1 MKPNIH
7 ITADAELK
15 KQVSIGELEKTMS
28 LILASFKEQF
38 IKTNVLFEGDLPS
51 IEVVLNKKTSALRQ
65 GCFLPRLSS
74 HKILKFQLF
83 YPIDKNEMDA
93 VILHELMHGADLSNL
108 KEKLGT
114 FDRSKEFHL
123 CSTLEDQLKYIEN
136 SGIQNFSIQWVFL
149 HFLSTF
155 RDEGIAILGEK
166 LLGEKSGT
174 ISFEKAFF
182 NFQKD
187 INQVTQLCYGMKFH
201 NRINS
206 KQVRTIFEDTVINAY
221 QYAEVIIYEL
231 LKGSIAGLEKMN
243 LHDLLAN
250 NDPKEKLQLLKS
262 ALQLDLAEYIREL
275 MKLKH
280 KNTPLINSELLLS
293 YCGVIQGGSS
303 EHPAFFRQ
311 LYLVSHNNDKTGFTE
326 LIQSVCDRKMQSGEI
341 KEKLDLFN
349 QTSFSNDLKS
359 EVRQLAN
366 EVFAKRNNNN
376 KEVSDW
382 ALTYL
387 LNKEDLIYDQLDY
400 LGLQDDWMVMEAA
413 SSFE

>member
-7 ITADAELK
+7 LTADTQLK
-15 KQVSIGELEKTMS
+15 KQVSIGKLEKTMS

-51 IEVVLNKKTSALRQ
+51 IEVVLSTKTSALRQ

-74 HKILKFQLF
+74 HKVLKFQLF

-243 LHDLLAN
+243 LHDLLEN

-262 ALQLDLAEYIREL
+262 TLQLDLAEYIREL

-326 LIQSVCDRKMQSGEI
+326 LIRSVCDRKMQSGEI

-359 EVRQLAN
+359 EVRKLAN
-366 EVFAKRNNNN
+366 KVFAKRNDNN
-376 KEVSDW
+376 KEVSEW

>member
-7 ITADAELK
+7 LTADAQLK

-231 LKGSIAGLEKMN
+231 LKGSIAGLEKMS

-250 NDPKEKLQLLKS
+250 NVPKEKLQLLKS

-293 YCGVIQGGSS
+293 YCGVIQGESS

-359 EVRQLAN
+359 EVRKLAN
-366 EVFAKRNNNN
+366 KVFAKRNDNN
-376 KEVSDW
+376 KEVSEW

>member
-7 ITADAELK
+7 LTADAELK

-74 HKILKFQLF
+74 HKVLKFQLF

-114 FDRSKEFHL
+114 FDRSKEFYL

-166 LLGEKSGT
+166 LLGKKTGA

-187 INQVTQLCYGMKFH
+187 INQVTQLCCGMKFH

-206 KQVRTIFEDTVINAY
+206 KQVRTIFEDTAINAY

-231 LKGSIAGLEKMN
+231 LKGSIAGLEKMS

-250 NDPKEKLQLLKS
+250 NVLKEKLQLLKS

-293 YCGVIQGGSS
+293 YCGVIQGESS

-400 LGLQDDWMVMEAA
+400 LGLQDDWMVMEAV
-413 SSFE
+413 SGFE

>member
-114 FDRSKEFHL
+114 FDRSKEFYL

-166 LLGEKSGT
+166 LLGKKTGA

-187 INQVTQLCYGMKFH
+187 INQVTQLCCGMKFH

-206 KQVRTIFEDTVINAY
+206 KQVRTIFEDTAINAY

-231 LKGSIAGLEKMN
+231 LKGSIAGLEKMS

-250 NDPKEKLQLLKS
+250 NVLKEKLQLLKS

-326 LIQSVCDRKMQSGEI
+326 LIRSVCDRKMQPGEI

-359 EVRQLAN
+359 EVRKLAN